1 MPIHEHVSELPLNNR
16 AQLCRYNIL
25 CIAVVGCKLRV
36 VGVGGIQI
44 KSFRG
49 PEVIE

>member
-1 MPIHEHVSELPLNNR
+1 MPIHEHVSELPLYNR

-25 CIAVVGCKLRV
+25 CIAVVGCELCV
-36 VGVGGIQI
+36 VGVGEIQI

-49 PEVIE
+49 PEFIE